1 MRAFALVFLS
11 IFSVPSK
18 CESKS
23 QKTNEQILIYSSSSL
38 LITRSLISFASGQL
52 IVGGSAG
59 SKSFFSSVEIF
70 PPPIDDTCSIPNLP
84 EANMGMSLSH
94 LPGGKLVACGGNP
107 ISKACLVWTSSHTS
121 WTHLYNMRSSFYIF
135 HTNKELTFQ
144 FSEKCPCGLESTIAS
159 RLHCVAG
166 QS

>member
-1 MRAFALVFLS
+1 MLYKVVCFL
-11 IFSVPSK
+11 FG
-18 CESKS
+18 
-23 QKTNEQILIYSSSSL
+23 
-38 LITRSLISFASGQL
+38 RSLISFASGQL

-107 ISKACLVWTSSHTS
+107 ISKACLVWTSSDTS
-121 WTHLYNMRSSFYIF
+121 WTHLHNMRSSYYIF
-135 HTNKELTFQ
+135 HIDKEITLQ
-144 FSEKCPCGLESTIAS
+144 FSEKFPCCLESTIPS